1 MAVHRRPQRP
11 RRFRLLSP
19 MPWRNAQAVRR
30 QWGKPG
36 FYRYLRRY
44 QRLLLQQQRHQ
55 ERGVDHADA

>member
-11 RRFRLLSP
+11 RRFRLSSL
-19 MPWRNAQAVRR
+19 MPWRNAQIMCR
-30 QWGKPG
+30 QWGKQG

-44 QRLLLQQQRHQ
+44 QRFLLRQQRHQ